1 VAITVGNMLGG
12 TEHTWDILPRIETN
26 KSGLTYP
33 EGHLQG
39 YHLKPFGQLPATILG
54 KVHQSSAFR
63 ILWEFFAGR
72 GDRKAVPATFC
83 PRNTPSGH
91 WF

>member
-1 VAITVGNMLGG
+1 MAITVGNMLGG

-33 EGHLQG
+33 EGHLRDFD
-39 YHLKPFGQLPATILG
+39 LKPFCQFSSIVLD

-63 ILWEFFAGR
+63 VLWEVLTCR
-72 GDRKAVPATFC
+72 GDRKAAD
-83 PRNTPSGH
+83 GH
-91 WF
+91 FLPTGPPQWRWV